1 MAGINVN
8 GIGRNPYADSYLISA
23 KNRSNTTSKDTFVN
37 AVKKVEESKNSAD
50 TSNVMYPGD
59 VTIDYPPR
67 INYAVN
73 NSVVS
78 EKSKDEMSLDE
89 YKQWVMN
96 QISQFPVSG
105 WVRSTFSSGS
115 IVIKEEAFE
124 RMKND
129 PEYEN
134 YVLNRVRSAYS
145 VKGLSVGSNNVSFD
159 VIGASPEEW
168 YGYAGPV
175 GKSGLETANDGETW
189 WEKRHKRLEEFIEEQ
204 IEKNQ
209 KEHLIK
215 RKQMEDVYRSRTYES
230 KQRLSNLLNNSN
242 ANSDNVNIQSLVS
255 TAASSYEKSIE
266 MVSHDKIWIITW
278 L

>member
-1 MAGINVN
+1 MEGINVN
-8 GIGRNPYADSYLISA
+8 GIGRNPYADSYLTSG
-23 KNRSNTTSKDTFVN
+23 KNRRNTTSKDTFVN
-37 AVKKVEESKNSAD
+37 TMNKVDGSKNSAG
-50 TSNVMYPGD
+50 TSNVKYPGD
-59 VTIDYPPR
+59 VTIEYPPR
-67 INYAVN
+67 INNAVN

-145 VKGLSVGSNNVSFD
+145 VQGLPVGSNNVGFD
-159 VIGASPEEW
+159 VIGASPEEC

-175 GKSGLETANDGETW
+175 GKSGSETANDGESR
-189 WEKRHKRLEEFIEEQ
+189 WEKRHERMEELMKEQEKGSSKKSTGKTKSCTKRI
-204 IEKNQ
+204 
-209 KEHLIK
+209 
-215 RKQMEDVYRSRTYES
+215 S
-230 KQRLSNLLNNSN
+230 K
-242 ANSDNVNIQSLVS
+242 
-255 TAASSYEKSIE
+255 
-266 MVSHDKIWIITW
+266 
-278 L
+278 

>member
-1 MAGINVN
+1 M
-8 GIGRNPYADSYLISA
+8 
-23 KNRSNTTSKDTFVN
+23 
-37 AVKKVEESKNSAD
+37 
-50 TSNVMYPGD
+50 
-59 VTIDYPPR
+59 
-67 INYAVN
+67 
-73 NSVVS
+73 
-78 EKSKDEMSLDE
+78 
-89 YKQWVMN
+89 
-96 QISQFPVSG
+96 
-105 WVRSTFSSGS
+105 
-115 IVIKEEAFE
+115 IKEEAFE

-145 VKGLSVGSNNVSFD
+145 VKGLSVGSNNVGFD
-159 VIGASPEEW
+159 VIGASPEEC

-230 KQRLSNLLNNSN
+230 KQRLFNLLNNSN
-242 ANSDNVNIQSLVS
+242 ANSDNVNIIIGVN
-255 TAASSYEKSIE
+255 SSF
-266 MVSHDKIWIITW
+266 
-278 L
+278 

>member
-8 GIGRNPYADSYLISA
+8 GIGRNPYADSYLTSG
-23 KNRSNTTSKDTFVN
+23 KNRSNITSKDTFVN
-37 AVKKVEESKNSAD
+37 TMNKVDGSKNSAG
-50 TSNVMYPGD
+50 TSNVKYPGD
-59 VTIDYPPR
+59 VTIEYPPR
-67 INYAVN
+67 INNAVN

-145 VKGLSVGSNNVSFD
+145 VQGLPVGSNNVSFD
-159 VIGASPEEW
+159 VIGASPEEC

-175 GKSGLETANDGETW
+175 GKSGSETANDGESW
-189 WEKRHKRLEEFIEEQ
+189 WEKRHERMEELMKEQEKEAVKRAQ
-204 IEKNQ
+204 AR
-209 KEHLIK
+209 
-215 RKQMEDVYRSRTYES
+215 RKAVQNEY
-230 KQRLSNLLNNSN
+230 LNS
-242 ANSDNVNIQSLVS
+242 QL
-255 TAASSYEKSIE
+255 AAAAYEKS
-266 MVSHDKIWIITW
+266 SII
-278 L
+278 LPDNPVIL

>member
-8 GIGRNPYADSYLISA
+8 GIGRNPYADSYLTTA
-23 KNRSNTTSKDTFVN
+23 KNRSNTISKDTFVN

-59 VTIDYPPR
+59 VTIDYPSR
-67 INYAVN
+67 INNAVN

-145 VKGLSVGSNNVSFD
+145 VQGLPVGSNNVGFD
-159 VIGASPEEW
+159 VIGASPEEC

-175 GKSGLETANDGETW
+175 GKSGSETANDGESW
-189 WEKRHKRLEEFIEEQ
+189 WEKRHERMEELMKQQEKEAVKRAQ
-204 IEKNQ
+204 AR
-209 KEHLIK
+209 
-215 RKQMEDVYRSRTYES
+215 RKAVQNEY
-230 KQRLSNLLNNSN
+230 LNS
-242 ANSDNVNIQSLVS
+242 QL
-255 TAASSYEKSIE
+255 AAAAYEKS
-266 MVSHDKIWIITW
+266 SII
-278 L
+278 LPDNPVIL

>member
-1 MAGINVN
+1 MEGINVN

-145 VKGLSVGSNNVSFD
+145 VQGLPVGSNNVGFD
-159 VIGASPEEW
+159 VIGASPEEC

-175 GKSGLETANDGETW
+175 GKSGSETANDGESW
-189 WEKRHKRLEEFIEEQ
+189 WKKRHERMEELMKEQEEEAVKRAQARRKAVQNEYLNSQLRRQHMRKAVLFYQ
-204 IEKNQ
+204 IILLYSR
-209 KEHLIK
+209 LIF
-215 RKQMEDVYRSRTYES
+215 
-230 KQRLSNLLNNSN
+230 
-242 ANSDNVNIQSLVS
+242 
-255 TAASSYEKSIE
+255 
-266 MVSHDKIWIITW
+266 
-278 L
+278 

>member
-67 INYAVN
+67 INNAVN

>member
-1 MAGINVN
+1 MLGANVGN
-8 GIGRNPYADSYLISA
+8 VGVNPYRNSYTSSIQN
-23 KNRSNTTSKDTFVN
+23 KNNEKVAESFSDKIVGTVCNESNEKSG
-37 AVKKVEESKNSAD
+37 AVKF
-50 TSNVMYPGD
+50 PGD
-59 VTIDYPPR
+59 VTINYPPR
-67 INYAVN
+67 LNNTLN
-73 NSVVS
+73 NSAVS
-78 EKSKDEMSLDE
+78 EKSKDEMTLDE

-96 QISQFPVSG
+96 KISQLPVSG
-105 WVRSTFSSGS
+105 WVCSTFSSGA

-145 VKGLSVGSNNVSFD
+145 VKGLPVGSNNVSFD
-159 VIGASPEEW
+159 VIGASPEEC

-189 WEKRHKRLEEFIEEQ
+189 WEKRRKRLEEFIEEQ

-209 KEHLIK
+209 KENLVR
-215 RKQMEDVYRSRTYES
+215 RKQMEDAYRNRIYES

-242 ANSDNVNIQSLVS
+242 ASSDDSNIQSLMA
-255 TAASSYEKSIE
+255 TATSSYEKSIE
-266 MVSHDKIWIITW
+266 VVSNDKI
-278 L
+278 

>member
-8 GIGRNPYADSYLISA
+8 GIGRNPYADSYLTSA

-37 AVKKVEESKNSAD
+37 AVKKVEESKNTAD

-67 INYAVN
+67 INNAVN

-78 EKSKDEMSLDE
+78 EKSKDEMTLDE

-96 QISQFPVSG
+96 EISQFPVSG

>member
-8 GIGRNPYADSYLISA
+8 GIGRNPYADSYLTSA

-67 INYAVN
+67 INNAVN

-105 WVRSTFSSGS
+105 WVRSTFSSGA

-145 VKGLSVGSNNVSFD
+145 VQGLPVGSNNVGFD
-159 VIGASPEEW
+159 VIGASPEEC

-175 GKSGLETANDGETW
+175 GKSGSETANDGESW
-189 WEKRHKRLEEFIEEQ
+189 WEKRHERMEELMKEQEEEAVKRAQ
-204 IEKNQ
+204 AR
-209 KEHLIK
+209 
-215 RKQMEDVYRSRTYES
+215 RKAVQNEY
-230 KQRLSNLLNNSN
+230 LNS
-242 ANSDNVNIQSLVS
+242 QL
-255 TAASSYEKSIE
+255 AAAAYEKS
-266 MVSHDKIWIITW
+266 SII
-278 L
+278 LPDNPVIL

>member
-8 GIGRNPYADSYLISA
+8 GIGRNPYADSYLTSA

-67 INYAVN
+67 INNAVN

-215 RKQMEDVYRSRTYES
+215 RKQKEDVYRSRTYES

>member
-8 GIGRNPYADSYLISA
+8 GIGRNPYADSYLTSA

-37 AVKKVEESKNSAD
+37 AVKKVEESKNSVD

-67 INYAVN
+67 INNAVN

-129 PEYEN
+129 TEYEN

-145 VKGLSVGSNNVSFD
+145 VQGLPVGSNNVGFD